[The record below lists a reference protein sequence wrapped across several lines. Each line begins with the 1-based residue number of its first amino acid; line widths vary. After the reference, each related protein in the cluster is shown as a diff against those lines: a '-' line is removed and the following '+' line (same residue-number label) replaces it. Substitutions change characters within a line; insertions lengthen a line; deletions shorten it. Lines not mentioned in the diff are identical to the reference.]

1 MMDILYILG
10 PGSTHDDVELRYSL
24 RSVEHFGKNVGRV
37 FICGPELPSFINED
51 EVIFIHHEDERSAK
65 HHNILAAIEYAV
77 LNSSIGEE
85 FLLSSDDHFYVK
97 ETDFDNYPIYVKG
110 ELPQKDSDN
119 KYFRSLFQTR
129 IVLTAAGLPCLQFN
143 WHGNTHFF
151 KKEFL
156 MMKNIIDASY
166 LMSEGC
172 EPTSMMLN
180 FKMWK
185 DGLKYVRRS
194 DIKIGKF
201 NSVEDLLSRIGDH
214 ECFSISD
221 EALDCGLEYWLKSI
235 LPERSKYE
243 LEN

>member
-10 PGSTHDDVELRYSL
+10 PGSQHDNIELRYSL
-24 RSVEHFGKNVGRV
+24 RSIDHFGKNVGRV
-37 FICGPELPSFINED
+37 FICGPELPSFINQE
-51 EVIFIHHEDERSAK
+51 EVIFIQHDDEKSAK

-77 LNSSIGEE
+77 LNNSIGDE

-97 ETDFDNYPIYVKG
+97 ETDFSNYPNYVKG
-110 ELPQKDSDN
+110 ALPKEDSKD
-119 KYFRSLFQTR
+119 KYFRSLYQTR
-129 IVLTAAGLPCLQFN
+129 ILLTALGCPCLQFN

-151 KKEFL
+151 KKDFME
-156 MMKNIIDASY
+156 MKNLIQASY

-172 EPTSMMLN
+172 EPTCLMLN
-180 FKMWK
+180 YKMWK
-185 DGLKYVRRS
+185 DGINYVRRE

-201 NSVEDLLSRIGDH
+201 ASVEDLLKRIGDH

-221 EALDCGLEYWLKSI
+221 EALECGLEYWLREI

-243 LEN
+243 IEE